1 MIYYNYLIYRPGKPL
16 PSDDKIG
23 QFLTNSKKGVV
34 YMSFGT
40 VIKSSLMSDQTKEIF
55 RKMFLKFSEYDFIWK
70 LDKDVPN
77 LPKNVLV
84 SNWLPQQDVLAHP
97 NLKVFITHAGQ
108 SSFQETLCHQKPVVA
123 IPVSGDQPINGREVE
138 RLGFGK
144 SISFSE
150 LKVIWQKK
158 IIYYV
163 AVK

>member
-1 MIYYNYLIYRPGKPL
+1 
-16 PSDDKIG
+16 
-23 QFLTNSKKGVV
+23 
-34 YMSFGT
+34 MSFGT

-55 RKMFLKFSEYDFIWK
+55 RKMFLKFSDYDFIWK
-70 LDKDVPN
+70 LDKDIPN
-77 LPKNVLV
+77 LPENVLV

-158 IIYYV
+158 
-163 AVK
+163 